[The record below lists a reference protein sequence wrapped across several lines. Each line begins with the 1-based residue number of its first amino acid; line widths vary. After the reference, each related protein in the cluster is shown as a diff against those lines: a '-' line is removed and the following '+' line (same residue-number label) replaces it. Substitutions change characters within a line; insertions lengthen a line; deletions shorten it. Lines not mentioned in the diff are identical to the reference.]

1 MKSFMNSVTKLGLT
15 VIVWCIGQPLSL
27 GQTRY
32 TSAPAQQRDLD
43 GVIQPAS
50 DSEVACIEMGIV
62 RHVFVKPGDH
72 VIQGQPLI
80 ALDSEG
86 IQAQIRVKKTEAES
100 TGKIEQA
107 RAELSLQQIKF
118 DKLSKLLVEGKASAS
133 ELDRAKVDLL
143 IAKGRLQTEEEA
155 IRVLKLDLDRFVR
168 QLEERTILAPFSGI
182 VTEVFKEIGEVVT
195 TNAPSVLRMIDV
207 NTLRATF
214 SVQES
219 ELLGLTVGKVIKL
232 QLANGTIVEGT
243 IEYVPPVADP
253 ETGWFMINVS
263 IDNRD
268 GRIIGSRC
276 TRIQ

>member
-1 MKSFMNSVTKLGLT
+1 MNPATKFGLT
-15 VIVWCIGQPLSL
+15 FLVWCIGQPLL
-27 GQTRY
+27 FGQNRY

-50 DSEVACIEMGIV
+50 DSDVACIEMGIV
-62 RHVFVKPGDH
+62 RQVFVKPGDR
-72 VIQGQPLI
+72 VVRGQPLI
-80 ALDSEG
+80 GLDSEG
-86 IQAQIRVKKTEAES
+86 LLAQIRVKKTEAES

-133 ELDRAKVDLL
+133 EVDRAKVDLL
-143 IAKGRLQTEEEA
+143 IAKGRLQTEQEA
-155 IRVLKLDLDRFVR
+155 ILVSKSDLDRFVR
-168 QLEERTILAPFSGI
+168 QLEERTIRAPFDGI
-182 VTEVFKEIGEVVT
+182 VMDVLKEVGEVVT

-207 NTLRATF
+207 STLRATF

-219 ELLGLTVGKVIKL
+219 ELPGLTVGKVIKL
-232 QLANGTIVEGT
+232 QLANGTVVEGT

-263 IDNRD
+263 IDNRE
-268 GRIIGSRC
+268 GKIIGSRC
-276 TRIQ
+276 TRLP